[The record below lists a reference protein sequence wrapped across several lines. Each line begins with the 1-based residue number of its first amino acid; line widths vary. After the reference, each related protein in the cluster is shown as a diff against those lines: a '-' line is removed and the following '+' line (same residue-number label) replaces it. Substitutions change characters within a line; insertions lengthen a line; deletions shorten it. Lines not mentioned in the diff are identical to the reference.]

1 MSNYLNNAS
10 LLKAVLYLSK
20 KDKDLDKIFK
30 SDGVPPLWARR
41 PGFKTLIKIV
51 LEQQVS
57 LASGAAV
64 YKKVA
69 KSINPLT
76 PEHIEELG
84 INYLRGLG
92 VTRQKSSYILNIAR
106 EINNGDIDLKSL
118 NKLKDHL
125 VKEKLTKI
133 KGIGSWTANIYL
145 LMALRRPDIWPIGDI
160 ALENTVRSLMKL
172 RKIYS
177 SEKISKI
184 AENWIPFRSVA
195 ARMLWHHYLSVR
207 NNQN

>member
-125 VKEKLTKI
+125 GLYVDLI
-133 KGIGSWTANIYL
+133 FGL
-145 LMALRRPDIWPIGDI
+145 
-160 ALENTVRSLMKL
+160 
-172 RKIYS
+172 
-177 SEKISKI
+177 
-184 AENWIPFRSVA
+184 
-195 ARMLWHHYLSVR
+195 
-207 NNQN
+207 